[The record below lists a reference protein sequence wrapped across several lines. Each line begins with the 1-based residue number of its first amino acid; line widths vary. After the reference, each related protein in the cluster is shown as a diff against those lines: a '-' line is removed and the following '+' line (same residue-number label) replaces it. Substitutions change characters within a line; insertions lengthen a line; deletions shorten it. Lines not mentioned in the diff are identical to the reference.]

1 MRLRPLRCDPDALK
15 VVLGTEP
22 FVALLHISH
31 AALMSNE
38 PTRRDLLAGA
48 SSLSALALT
57 PALPLL
63 DDSWFR
69 ISLAQWSLHR
79 ALRGGKLDNL
89 DFAKVTR
96 ERFGLA
102 AVEYVNAFFK
112 DKACDFDYLGEM
124 KKRAADNGVE
134 SLLIMVD
141 GEGQLGDTNADAR
154 KRAIHNHYRWVV
166 AASFLG
172 CHSIRVNA
180 GGNGGRDE
188 VQRLAADSLNKIAQF
203 GEQYDC
209 SVIVENHGG
218 ASSDGEW
225 LAGVMKLADNS
236 RVGTLPDFGNFNI
249 GGGKMYDRYKG
260 VTELMPYAKAVSAKS
275 HEFDADGNE
284 TKTDYTR
291 MMRIVQQAGY
301 RGWVGIEWEGGKPDE
316 FRGIELTRDLLV
328 RCGGRA
334 G

>member
-1 MRLRPLRCDPDALK
+1 
-15 VVLGTEP
+15 
-22 FVALLHISH
+22 
-31 AALMSNE
+31 MSND
-38 PTRRDLLAGA
+38 PTRRDVLAGA
-48 SSLSALALT
+48 TSLSALALT
-57 PALPLL
+57 PALPAV

-79 ALRGGKLDNL
+79 TLRSGKLDNL

-102 AVEYVNAFFK
+102 ACEYVNAFFK
-112 DKACDFDYLGEM
+112 DKACDFDYLTQM
-124 KKRAADNGVE
+124 KTRAADHGVE

-141 GEGQLGDTNADAR
+141 GEGQLGDTNPDAR
-154 KRAIHNHYRWVV
+154 KRAIQNHYRWVV
-166 AASFLG
+166 AAAFLG

-180 GGNGGRDE
+180 GGSGARDE
-188 VQRLAADSLNKIAQF
+188 VQKLAADSLNKIAQF
-203 GEQYDC
+203 GDQYDC

-225 LAGVMKLADNS
+225 LAGVMKLADNP
-236 RVGTLPDFGNFNI
+236 RVGTLPDFGNFHL
-249 GGGKMYDRYKG
+249 GGGNWYDRYKG
-260 VTELMPYAKAVSAKS
+260 VEELMPFAKAVSAKS
-275 HEFDADGNE
+275 HEFDAKGNE
-284 TKTDYTR
+284 TKTDYPR

-316 FRGIELTRDLLV
+316 NGGIKLTRDLLV
-328 RCGGRA
+328 SCGGRA